1 MADKIN
7 INLESIQIILKK
19 IQNLQE
25 ESFFLLSEVDKNLS
39 NAELEG
45 WNDKRYY
52 EFKDS
57 FDDTKSFFNNGIKKI
72 DEEHIPYLKKILRI
86 AEEFN

>member
-25 ESFFLLSEVDKNLS
+25 ESYFLLSEVDKNLS
-39 NAELEG
+39 NAEIEG
-45 WNDKRYY
+45 WSDKRYY

>member
-25 ESFFLLSEVDKNLS
+25 ESYFLLSEVDKNLS
-39 NAELEG
+39 NAEIEG
-45 WNDKRYY
+45 WNDQRYY

>member
-25 ESFFLLSEVDKNLS
+25 ESYFLLSEVDKNLS
-39 NAELEG
+39 NAEIEG

-57 FDDTKSFFNNGIKKI
+57 FDDTKNFFNNGIKKI

>member
-1 MADKIN
+1 MSDKIN
-7 INLESIQIILKK
+7 INLDSIQIILKK
-19 IQNLQE
+19 LQNLQE
-25 ESFFLLSEVDKNLS
+25 ESYFLLSEVDKNLS